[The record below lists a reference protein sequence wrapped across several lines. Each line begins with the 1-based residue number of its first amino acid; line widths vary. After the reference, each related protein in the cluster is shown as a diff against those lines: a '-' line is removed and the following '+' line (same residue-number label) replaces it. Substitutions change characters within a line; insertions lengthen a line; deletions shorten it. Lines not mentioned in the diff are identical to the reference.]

1 MRADSGGM
9 NSSTIALYAAVAT
22 AASWTAKSLAIGT
35 AGGLDKSPLEGP
47 LFFAG
52 LVCCTVAA
60 LALGVSLTRGRGTW
74 LRAVA
79 GVVGFVVFFLFAQ
92 LLDTAVDQIIGGAE
106 ADRHWVWA
114 EVSLWVSAVLV
125 LTLAV
130 GRARAAR
137 SSSTVREV
145 STRTSWSSAR

>member
-1 MRADSGGM
+1 M

-22 AASWTAKSLAIGT
+22 AVSWTAKSVAIGT
-35 AGGLDKSPLEGP
+35 AGGLGRSPLEGP

-52 LVCCTVAA
+52 LACCTVAA
-60 LALGVSLTRGRGTW
+60 LAIGASFTRGRATW

-92 LLDTAVDQIIGGAE
+92 LLDTVVDQTLGGTE
-106 ADRHWVWA
+106 ASRHWVWA

-125 LTLAV
+125 LALAIGQWRRV
-130 GRARAAR
+130 QD
-137 SSSTVREV
+137 SSDVPELVT
-145 STRTSWSSAR
+145 A